1 MRERTSWSREII
13 ASKLRK
19 VAEDPRSMNQDHI
32 QRQPAADDYLIG
44 DGSPSQFAE
53 DVNSGKGSWKS
64 EQGSDGQTKRNEI
77 GFPEFRGDTFN
88 NPESSPGVSPSRQAS
103 LSVDEIHERATLA
116 TEAAR
121 LMLPRMASAQAVE
134 DQALLL
140 MDMPASSLKS
150 TLNRLAQ
157 QDEGDDDD
165 DEDEDDGEGQDK
177 QAQQD
182 EDDEDDGQQSKQA
195 KDLPPEFLENIQKK
209 KDEAKAKDKDDK
221 AEKKEARSRRAQD
234 QDDEKKQSQQQDKDQ
249 GKTQQQTKEAR
260 RRKAQQ
266 QQAQDDDEG
275 QDKEAAD
282 QDEDEKKQSQQ
293 QDKDKEACGSA
304 KEARALIKLALIKQ
318 AAVGLLSVPQTARHA
333 AFKAMLPMLMK
344 SATEGLGQPVA
355 QQQQLSQQQLQS
367 QVQQLV
373 QQAMQQ
379 QLADQ
384 QQQQQ
389 QIAQGQ
395 QEIAQGQQ
403 QQVAQGQQ
411 MPQLAQGQQPQ
422 LGQDDS
428 QALVDQLFQE
438 PDQGQQFFASD
449 DIQMDSPTMD
459 IGDVSFG
466 PEDAALN
473 TLFASEPEVQ
483 RAIQANALRS
493 GTAAPTTRTAS
504 TRTVGT
510 RPTEGVSH
518 LGGAVSSTAGG
529 SSEEINRLSGMW
541 STAPD
546 VSGVFSS

>member
-1 MRERTSWSREII
+1 MRERTTWSREII

-32 QRQPAADDYLIG
+32 ERQPAADAYVLG

-64 EQGSDGQTKRNEI
+64 EQGSDGNTKRNEI
-77 GFPEFRGDTFN
+77 GFPDFRGDTFN
-88 NPESSPGVSPSRQAS
+88 NPESSPGVSPSRQAA
-103 LSVDEIHERATLA
+103 LSVDEVHARAELATKAARIMLPKTASERAI
-116 TEAAR
+116 
-121 LMLPRMASAQAVE
+121 E

-140 MDMPASSLKS
+140 MDLPTSSLKS
-150 TLNRLAQ
+150 TLSRLAQ
-157 QDEGDDDD
+157 EDEGDD
-165 DEDEDDGEGQDK
+165 DEDEDDDEGQGK

-182 EDDEDDGQQSKQA
+182 DDEEKEDGQQAKQA
-195 KDLPPEFLENIQKK
+195 KDLPPEFLKNIQEK
-209 KDEAKAKDKDDK
+209 KDQAKDDK
-221 AEKKEARSRRAQD
+221 GEKKDEKKEARSRRAQD
-234 QDDEKKQSQQQDKDQ
+234 QDEKKQSQQQDKEEQQGKEARARKAQQQDEDEGEDAGQDKEAADQDQDEKKQSQQQDQ
-249 GKTQQQTKEAR
+249 
-260 RRKAQQ
+260 
-266 QQAQDDDEG
+266 
-275 QDKEAAD
+275 
-282 QDEDEKKQSQQ
+282 
-293 QDKDKEACGSA
+293 DKEACGQVG
-304 KEARALIKLALIKQ
+304 KEAAALIKQ
-318 AAVGLLSVPQTARHA
+318 AAAGLLSVPQTSRHA

-344 SATEGLGQPVA
+344 SASQGLGQPVA
-355 QQQQLSQQQLQS
+355 QQQLQS

-384 QQQQQ
+384 QQQQV
-389 QIAQGQ
+389 
-395 QEIAQGQQ
+395 AQGQQ
-403 QQVAQGQQ
+403 QQVAQGQEQ
-411 MPQLAQGQQPQ
+411 LPQLAQGQQQLQP

-438 PDQGQQFFASD
+438 PDQGQQFFASA
-449 DIQMDSPTMD
+449 DIQMESPTMD

-493 GTAAPTTRTAS
+493 GTAAPTPTRTAS

-518 LGGAVSSTAGG
+518 LGGAVSSTPGG